1 MRMPARTQRT
11 QRGIAL
17 VEVLVAAVLL
27 AIGVLGALGLQA
39 RSQGALADAGMRAE
53 AVIAAN
59 KLLGIMALDQ
69 ANLAAYAIAPGE
81 VPDERLAGWY
91 AETRSR
97 AHIPGAQVQVTVAP
111 DAGANRTEVAVTIS
125 WTRKSGSAA
134 NSHTVSAWLAPST

>member
-1 MRMPARTQRT
+1 MKARA

-27 AIGVLGALGLQA
+27 AIGVLGALGLQV

-69 ANLAAYAIAPGE
+69 ANLAAYALAPGGQ
-81 VPDERLAGWY
+81 PGERLQAWY

-97 AHIPGAQVQVTVAP
+97 EHIPGAAVKVDVAP
-111 DAGANRTEVAVTIS
+111 DAAAGRTEVSVTIS
-125 WTRKSGSAA
+125 WTRKSGTAA
-134 NSHTVSAWLAPST
+134 NSHTVSASFAPST

>member
-1 MRMPARTQRT
+1 MKARAQ
-11 QRGIAL
+11 QGIAL

-69 ANLAAYAIAPGE
+69 ANLAAYALAPGGQ
-81 VPDERLAGWY
+81 PDERLQAWY

-97 AHIPGAQVQVTVAP
+97 EHIPGAAVEVEVAP
-111 DAGANRTEVAVTIS
+111 DAAAGRTEVSVTIS
-125 WTRKSGSAA
+125 WTRKSGTAA

>member
-1 MRMPARTQRT
+1 MKARVQG
-11 QRGIAL
+11 GIAL

-27 AIGVLGALGLQA
+27 AIGVLGALGLQV

-69 ANLAAYAIAPGE
+69 ANLDAYALAPGGQ
-81 VPDERLAGWY
+81 PGERLQAWY

-97 AHIPGAQVQVTVAP
+97 EHIPGAAVEVDVAP
-111 DAGANRTEVAVTIS
+111 DAAAGRTEVSVTIS
-125 WTRKSGSAA
+125 WTRKSGTAA
-134 NSHTVSAWLAPST
+134 NAHTVSAWLAPST